1 MSDDIE
7 YREMPLLPV
16 DVSGFRC
23 ALDWVVSNE
32 VLGDDDLTERLAR
45 RIGVQAAASARR
57 LMADRALALSAA
69 ALRDATK
76 LPEVR

>member
-1 MSDDIE
+1 MSDEIE
-7 YREMPLLPV
+7 YVLRDGMPP

-32 VLGDDDLTERLAR
+32 ILGDDDLTERLAR
-45 RIGVQAAASARR
+45 RIGVQAAVTARR